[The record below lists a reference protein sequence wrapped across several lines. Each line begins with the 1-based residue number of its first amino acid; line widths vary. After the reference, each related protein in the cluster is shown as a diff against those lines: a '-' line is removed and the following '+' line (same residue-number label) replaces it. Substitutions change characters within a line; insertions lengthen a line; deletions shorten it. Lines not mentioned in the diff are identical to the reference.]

1 MPIKLPATDTAS
13 LNMTPMIDIV
23 FNLVTFFMLT
33 LDMSQKELAVLDLPR
48 ANYGI
53 EDKDPNTQVGVKSE
67 DKTRFVINLEPKG
80 SVYFKGERWSLSD
93 EDPKKQDQALENL
106 RQALRTLTRPA
117 KLRDERGF
125 SKVMVL
131 IRGDRQ
137 AKWKYVQWIMQVCAD
152 PNIKIYKMHFAV
164 EHKPKE

>member
-1 MPIKLPATDTAS
+1 MPIKLPATDTAV

-33 LDMSQKELAVLDLPR
+33 LDMSTKDLAVLDLPR
-48 ANYGI
+48 ANGGV
-53 EDKDPNTQVGVKSE
+53 EDKDPATQPGKKE
-67 DKTRFVINLEPKG
+67 DKTRFTINLEPKG
-80 SVYFKGERWSLSD
+80 TVYFKGERWSFSD
-93 EDPKKQDQALENL
+93 EDPVKQDQSLENL

-131 IRGDRQ
+131 IRGDRS

-164 EHKPKE
+164 EHKAAE

>member
-1 MPIKLPATDTAS
+1 MAIKIPKIENLGV
-13 LNMTPMIDIV
+13 NMTPMIDIV

-48 ANYGI
+48 ANNGF
-53 EDKDPNTQVGVKSE
+53 EDKDPKTQPGKPE

-80 SVYFKGERWSLSD
+80 SIYFKGERWSLSD

-164 EHKPKE
+164 EHKAPE

>member
-1 MPIKLPATDTAS
+1 MPMKIPASDTAS

-48 ANYGI
+48 ANGGI
-53 EDKDPNTQVGVKSE
+53 EDKDPTTAVGASP
-67 DKTRFVINLEPKG
+67 KTNPVHHQPRAEG
-80 SVYFKGERWSLSD
+80 TVYFKGERWSLVRRGPQ
-93 EDPKKQDQALENL
+93 EAGPGAREPAPGAP
-106 RQALRTLTRPA
+106 RAHPPA
-117 KLRDERGF
+117 KLREADGS

-131 IRGDRQ
+131 IRGDRS

>member
-1 MPIKLPATDTAS
+1 MPIKLPPNE
-13 LNMTPMIDIV
+13 LLGVNMTPMIDIV

-48 ANYGI
+48 ANNGI
-53 EDKDPNTQVGVKSE
+53 EDKDPSTNTKGKKE
-67 DKTRFVINLEPKG
+67 DNTRFTINLEPKG
-80 SVYFKGERWSLSD
+80 TVYFKGERWSFSD
-93 EDPKKQDQALENL
+93 EDPKKQDQSLENL
-106 RQALRTLTRPA
+106 RQALRALTRPA